1 MNRPARSGI
10 FRDTG
15 GATALEFAL
24 VSPVLIALMIAVF
37 NLGYALYC
45 GAAVRHAVQQSSRAL
60 LFDPNITASA
70 FKTTVTSKLDGIPVT
85 NLTVAIGTESV
96 TQTQQLKRVTWTYD
110 YMVWAPF
117 LPPEGLAMGS
127 SLTVPLP
134 PPI

>member
-1 MNRPARSGI
+1 MTRRSRSGML
-10 FRDTG
+10 RDIG
-15 GATALEFAL
+15 GATALEFAM
-24 VSPVLIALMIAVF
+24 VAPVLIVLLIGVF

-70 FKTTVTSKLDGIPVT
+70 FKATVTSKLDGIPVA
-85 NLTVAIGTESV
+85 NLTVAIGSESV
-96 TQTQQLKRVTWTYD
+96 TQTQQLKRITWTYD
-110 YMVWAPF
+110 YMVCAPF
-117 LPPEGLAMGS
+117 MPSEELAMGS